1 MILLRRQSD
10 AVCCPSPAGFTLVEL
25 MVVMVV
31 LALLAALTLSG
42 LAGVRD
48 RAKADKTRSTI
59 RKLHEIIVPHYE
71 SYLTRRI
78 TARDTSPF
86 AKFDPSAKRFV
97 ASGSDKS
104 STMPAANRLWGL
116 RLLMTLE
123 MPDQWN
129 DVAPTSA
136 VPTWAVTAPVKRYA
150 SLKNSG
156 SPSPAYEGAECLAM
170 IVMRG
175 GFDENLIE
183 SFRSDE
189 MGDVDGDRFPEFL
202 DGWGKP
208 IGFIRWP
215 IGFQSPVQPQDA
227 SVNPDPFDPLRRSS
241 PEAFP
246 STSSPQAD
254 YGVTPLIYSGGPS
267 AALDAPPSGSSATT
281 PFYADYLAASDIPS
295 SASWV
300 TTLTRP
306 SAGPLL
312 DAGIVP
318 SLRSITSGTLGPGS
332 VKNAGAARD
341 NITNFDLL
349 TK

>member
-1 MILLRRQSD
+1 MIRLSRHSD
-10 AVCCPSPAGFTLVEL
+10 AVRCASPAGFTLVEL

-78 TARDTSPF
+78 TARPASPATS
-86 AKFDPSAKRFV
+86 FDPATKRF
-97 ASGSDKS
+97 AATGSTITS
-104 STMPAANRLWGL
+104 STAAAANRLWGL
-116 RLLMTLE
+116 RLLMALE
-123 MPDQWN
+123 MPDQWS
-129 DVAPTSA
+129 DVAPTSV

-150 SLKNSG
+150 ALKNAG

-175 GFDENLIE
+175 GFDDNMIE
-183 SFRSDE
+183 SFRTDE
-189 MGDVDGDRFPEFL
+189 IADVDGDRFPEFL

-215 IGFQSPVQPQDA
+215 VGFQSPVQPQNA

-246 STSSPQAD
+246 SAPQTD
-254 YGVTPLIYSGGPS
+254 YGVTPLIYSGGPT

-281 PFYADYLAASDIPS
+281 PFYADYLAASDVSS

-312 DAGIVP
+312 DTGVVP
-318 SLRSITSGTLGPGS
+318 STRSITSDTLGPGS

>member
-1 MILLRRQSD
+1 MIWLRRQFD
-10 AVCCPSPAGFTLVEL
+10 AVRCPSPAGFTLVEL

-78 TARDTSPF
+78 TARPVSP
-86 AKFDPSAKRFV
+86 AMSFDPATKRF
-97 ASGSDKS
+97 AATGSTLTS
-104 STMPAANRLWGL
+104 STAAAANRLWGL
-116 RLLMTLE
+116 RLLMALE
-123 MPDQWN
+123 MPDQWS
-129 DVAPTSA
+129 DVAPTSV

-150 SLKNSG
+150 ALKNAG
-156 SPSPAYEGAECLAM
+156 FPSPAYEGAECLAM

-189 MGDVDGDRFPEFL
+189 IGDVDGDRFPEFL

-215 IGFQSPVQPQDA
+215 VGFQSPVQPQDA

-246 STSSPQAD
+246 SSPQAD

-332 VKNAGAARD
+332 AKNAGAARD

>member
-1 MILLRRQSD
+1 MIRFSRQSD
-10 AVCCPSPAGFTLVEL
+10 TVRYPSPVGFTLVEL

-78 TARDTSPF
+78 TARETSPF
-86 AKFDPSAKRFV
+86 TKFDPSAKRFV

-116 RLLMTLE
+116 RLMMTLE
-123 MPDQWN
+123 MPDQWS

-150 SLKNSG
+150 ALWAAG
-156 SPSPAYEGAECLAM
+156 SPSAAYEGAECLAM
-170 IVMRG
+170 IVTRG
-175 GFDENLIE
+175 GFDENLVE
-183 SFRSDE
+183 SFRADE
-189 MGDVDGDRFPEFL
+189 IGDVDGDRYPEFL

-215 IGFQSPVQPQDA
+215 VGFQSPVQPQDA
-227 SVNPDPFDPLRRSS
+227 AVNPDPFDPLRRSS
-241 PEAFP
+241 PVAFP
-246 STSSPQAD
+246 SAPQAD

-267 AALDAPPSGSSATT
+267 AALDVPPSGSSATT
-281 PFYADYLAASDIPS
+281 PFYADYVAASDISS

-300 TTLTRP
+300 KTLVRP
-306 SAGPLL
+306 SAAALL
-312 DAGIVP
+312 DDGLVP
-318 SLRSITSGTLGPGS
+318 SIRSIISGTLGPPGS
-332 VKNAGAARD
+332 VKNVGAARD

-349 TK
+349 SK